1 MYWEINNFC
10 EISNYW
16 EMKKMKG
23 NKDYWKMIKYRE
35 IRTIE
40 TYITIWK

>member
-1 MYWEINNFC
+1 MYWEINDFC
-10 EISNYW
+10 KISNYW

>member
-1 MYWEINNFC
+1 MLTYVNMYWEINNFC

-23 NKDYWKMIKYRE
+23 NKDYWKMKKYRE
-35 IRTIE
+35 IMTIG
-40 TYITIWK
+40 K

>member
-23 NKDYWKMIKYRE
+23 NKDYWKMKKYRE
-35 IRTIE
+35 IMTIG
-40 TYITIWK
+40 K